1 VTSDDR
7 FDHGALTRT
16 IAAYHNLM
24 TPIHCHECGRTN
36 GALAKRCLWCGVPLM
51 DQGSPS
57 SIEATR
63 VEIDY
68 LDGIERLDNPTPV
81 RLTIGADGLEVC
93 ELMPGSRIVK
103 IDAASL
109 LQATVVDG
117 STTVEGKR
125 VRSPWRWLA
134 LGPLAVV
141 VRGKKQPDTKNHD
154 YLLTI
159 KYREGGEERNAVFH
173 REDRAGLAMIDLV
186 ARTINSLVR
195 MRSKKPR
202 AYGDSDDS

>member
-1 VTSDDR
+1 MTSEDG
-7 FDHGALTRT
+7 FDHSAFTS
-16 IAAYHNLM
+16 AVVAYRNFM
-24 TPIHCHECGRTN
+24 TAIHCAECGRTN

-57 SIEATR
+57 SIETTR

-81 RLTIGADGLEVC
+81 RLTISADGLEVS
-93 ELMPGSRIVK
+93 EVMPGSRLVR
-103 IDAASL
+103 IDAAAL
-109 LQATVVDG
+109 VRATVVDG

-125 VRSPWRWLA
+125 VRSPWWWLA

-141 VRGKKQPDTKNHD
+141 VKGKKQPDTKNHD
-154 YLLTI
+154 YLLTV

-173 REDRAGLAMIDLV
+173 REDRSGLAMIDLV

-195 MRSKKPR
+195 VRSKKPR
-202 AYGDSDDS
+202 GSSDSDDS